1 MDSNNIQKAQDL
13 IDSGR
18 GDVGRNE
25 FILNS
30 LQNGKKLYNTDVK
43 YLNIQTQKLD
53 EKIASL
59 QSFKKKP
66 DRKAVL
72 TDDEID
78 KILEQ
83 QDRKDEQKKTISVEI
98 IPKNTIKSKIKNIF
112 SKN

>member
-1 MDSNNIQKAQDL
+1 MGSKNIQKAQDL

-83 QDRKDEQKKTISVEI
+83 QDKENIQKRKTPMEI
-98 IPKNTIKSKIKNIF
+98 MPKNTIKSKIKNIF
-112 SKN
+112 SKK

>member
-53 EKIASL
+53 AKIALL
-59 QSFKKKP
+59 QHNKQKP
-66 DRKAVL
+66 DRKSAL
-72 TDDEID
+72 TDEEID

-83 QDRKDEQKKTISVEI
+83 QDKKNIQKRRTPMEI
-98 IPKNTIKSKIKNIF
+98 MPKNTIKSKIKNIF
-112 SKN
+112 SKK